1 MMYQSAPYKIT
12 YDTTKYPFRDIVS
25 NILGLSGENMKLEKL
40 HLLKQYEL
48 VKRENDQKTDWHKMY
63 YDRFTADFRA
73 SYLELVAELKKQF
86 GYDEIIYQQIPTF
99 RVQLANGNIAVGEWH
114 KDKTYNHGISELNFW
129 MPFVDTNEF
138 NTIWMESE
146 EDKGDFKAYTVQ
158 YGEIL
163 VFNGANLFH
172 GNKQNNSDETRVSVD
187 FRLVDPALF
196 IPSESGSINMQVKFD
211 IGGYFAKL

>member
-1 MMYQSAPYKIT
+1 MMYQQAPYKIT

-25 NILGLSGENMKLEKL
+25 NMLGLSGENRKLEEL

-48 VKRENDQKTDWHKMY
+48 VKRENDQKTDWHKLY
-63 YDRFTADFRA
+63 YDRFVADFRA
-73 SYLELVAELKKQF
+73 SYLALVDELKKHF
-86 GYDEIIYQQIPTF
+86 GYNEIIYQQIPTF

-129 MPFVDTNEF
+129 MPFVNTNEF

-196 IPSESGSINMQVKFD
+196 IPSENGSINMQVKFD